1 MTNNQQHNQ
10 YVKNRCTDRMATG
23 LFYMEGI
30 VLCALFLAFLGHIVS
45 VGGRDSLNLHFLASP
60 PRMELV

>member
-45 VGGRDSLNLHFLASP
+45 VGGMTH
-60 PRMELV
+60 